1 MTREELD
8 AKRRENRRKDQ
19 MDTAIIDLIGGL
31 FLDDPKLP
39 EWRKIEIRL
48 VREAK
53 KMDTMLKSI
62 CDFAIS
68 LPDEER
74 TKELYPLR
82 REVLEYITLVNVG
95 MEAFLQEHPVPE
107 DLK

>member
-8 AKRRENRRKDQ
+8 GKRREIRRKDQ
-19 MDTAIIDLIGGL
+19 RDTAIIDLIGEL
-31 FLDDPKLP
+31 FLNDPNLP
-39 EWRKIEIRL
+39 EWHKIELRL

-53 KMDTMLKSI
+53 KMNTMLKSI
-62 CDFAIS
+62 CDFATS
-68 LPDEER
+68 LRDEER

-82 REVLEYITLVNVG
+82 REVLEYITLVNAG